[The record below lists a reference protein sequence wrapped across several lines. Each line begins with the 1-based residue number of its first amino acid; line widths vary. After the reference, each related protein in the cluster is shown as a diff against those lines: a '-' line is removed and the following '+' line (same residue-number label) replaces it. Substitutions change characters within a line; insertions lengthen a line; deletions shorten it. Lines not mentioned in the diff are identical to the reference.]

1 MKKKEKG
8 KKKDLLRSLPR
19 GHAWGQGRATQVHG
33 DKRTKRRRSRG
44 DALRAALR
52 EEDV

>member
-1 MKKKEKG
+1 MKMKKG
-8 KKKDLLRSLPR
+8 KKKKELLRSLPR

-44 DALRAALR
+44 DALRATLR